1 MALFDDSEES
11 LRIYNKRAIL
21 DKESGGIVIN
31 DQGYIVEDISKQ
43 EPLRVMAERFIDY
56 VNNGTKPV
64 SDSSHAL
71 DVIRIIDALDQSIAD
86 EGSRINLN

>member
-1 MALFDDSEES
+1 
-11 LRIYNKRAIL
+11 
-21 DKESGGIVIN
+21 
-31 DQGYIVEDISKQ
+31 
-43 EPLRVMAERFIDY
+43 MAERFIDY